1 MNQQQNSEKT
11 AVKRNQSI
19 NLSSSKETRV
29 VTRTKIPI
37 NTTNNLFFFKNLD
50 IKKQKLNKSYKQYCN
65 QFMFDDY
72 KRLTDVV

>member
-11 AVKRNQSI
+11 AVKRNQSSDE
-19 NLSSSKETRV
+19 NENPNQHNKQS
-29 VTRTKIPI
+29 
-37 NTTNNLFFFKNLD
+37 FFFKNLD